1 MVDAQI
7 QQELLRELDRLPVEQ
22 QRRVLDFAHG
32 LAIPTPEGTPGSELI
47 KFSGILSPEEAEAM
61 AQTALDLAATLRRSL
76 RAAAEPAPASSPVS
90 GAATAQR
97 EPVNVAA
104 SLPAPRPAVSL
115 PAEVPKR
122 GRPAGAKA

>member
-1 MVDAQI
+1 MIGSIVSSAFKLFPGAQFTFDGAR
-7 QQELLRELDRLPVEQ
+7 LLGKFPRGGARLDL
-22 QRRVLDFAHG
+22 
-32 LAIPTPEGTPGSELI
+32 T
-47 KFSGILSPEEAEAM
+47 LSPEEAEAM

-76 RAAAEPAPASSPVS
+76 RPPAEPAPASSPVS
-90 GAATAQR
+90 GPATAQR

-122 GRPAGAKA
+122 GRPPAPKA

>member
-1 MVDAQI
+1 MIGSIVSTAFKLFPGAQFTFDGAR
-7 QQELLRELDRLPVEQ
+7 LLGKFPRGGARLDL
-22 QRRVLDFAHG
+22 
-32 LAIPTPEGTPGSELI
+32 T
-47 KFSGILSPEEAEAM
+47 LSPEEAEAM

-76 RAAAEPAPASSPVS
+76 RTPAEPAPASSPVS
-90 GAATAQR
+90 GPATAQR

>member
-61 AQTALDLAATLRRSL
+61 LRVI
-76 RAAAEPAPASSPVS
+76 EE
-90 GAATAQR
+90 GCGQ
-97 EPVNVAA
+97 VN
-104 SLPAPRPAVSL
+104 PDEWQIPT
-115 PAEVPKR
+115 
-122 GRPAGAKA
+122 